1 MLFDKSPCKAFV
13 SYNALILETESNR
26 ANAKTLY
33 GVFHLCFRLICM
45 HFITASFW

>member
-13 SYNALILETESNR
+13 SYNALILETQSNR

-45 HFITASFW
+45 DFITASFW